1 MQVNKYIPHFQR
13 IPTKLG
19 QRDLKMFQEDYNLGN
34 IENDVERE
42 RLRKIQH
49 YIIGFDRILID
60 SLIVDRQVKF
70 QNALQQRA
78 HDSNTLQ
85 ESLEDDD
92 NKRYRPRRG
101 DNAKKDG
108 MSPVIK

>member
-1 MQVNKYIPHFQR
+1 MLAENTTINEQPRTAKNGKLVMQVNKYIPHFQR

-70 QNALQQRA
+70 QNLAL
-78 HDSNTLQ
+78 
-85 ESLEDDD
+85 
-92 NKRYRPRRG
+92 
-101 DNAKKDG
+101 
-108 MSPVIK
+108 